1 METDWIR
8 IMAIER
14 VVWRPTG
21 SVLLYV
27 DDVQR
32 SYGRLGGLLR
42 LACTHWRYDHWWSL
56 ERSSGGVCV
65 VLAQGAS
72 QYEWVWII
80 SLPIPPA
87 HSRLAYWCLIAQW

>member
-1 METDWIR
+1 MGAVLAALSYDTLMSRGMI
-8 IMAIER
+8 
-14 VVWRPTG
+14 WRPIG

-56 ERSSGGVCV
+56 ERSSGGVCGACTRG
-65 VLAQGAS
+65 LA
-72 QYEWVWII
+72 V
-80 SLPIPPA
+80 
-87 HSRLAYWCLIAQW
+87 